1 MMLVMETNAS
11 EISDN
16 ARAILAELPDGV
28 ELVAAAKT
36 RNAGEI
42 RAAVAG
48 GVSIIGENYLQ
59 EIEAVRAEV
68 GGAVR
73 WHFIGH
79 LQRNK
84 VNRAVR
90 LCDMIQSLDSLALAR
105 AIDRAAVAAGKRMP
119 VLIEINSGEEA
130 QKSGVPPEAAVPLAI
145 EVAKLPNLRL
155 EGLMTVGAFSPDP
168 EELRPCFALTR
179 RLRDDIR
186 ALELPGVE
194 MRYLSMGMT
203 DSYRVAI
210 SEGANMVRIGTR
222 IFGAR
227 SY

>member
-36 RNAGEI
+36 RTAEEI

-68 GGAVR
+68 GGTVR

-105 AIDRAAVAAGKRMP
+105 AIDRAAAAAGKRMP